1 MQYQR
6 HSIDRKINIST
17 PVHLTSASIL
27 VHISIGISTSAGETY
42 MDINRLLSGGALELE
57 GFLVS
62 QKGGRLTFQVHPG
75 LTIEVDEKAC
85 EKVEQAADPVS
96 GKTYVRITLSPDADL
111 NATFQPK
118 LARLA
123 LTSGASGVPFTM
135 GGLPEGVEQGPIYFA
150 PTGPGG
156 GGPGGGTGGYNTDTI
171 GEFNTRSRHVF
182 WGWINDD
189 KTYSDRQTDG
199 VIA

>member
-1 MQYQR
+1 
-6 HSIDRKINIST
+6 
-17 PVHLTSASIL
+17 
-27 VHISIGISTSAGETY
+27 

-62 QKGGRLTFQVHPG
+62 RERGRLTFQVHPG
-75 LTIEVDEKAC
+75 LSIEVDEKAC
-85 EKVEQAADPVS
+85 EKVEEATDPVS
-96 GKTYVRITLSPDADL
+96 GKTYVRIVLGPDADL
-111 NATFQPK
+111 KATFQPK

-123 LTSGASGVPFTM
+123 LSAGATGVPFTM
-135 GGLPEGVEQGPIYFA
+135 GGLPDGVEQGPIYFA
-150 PTGPGG
+150 PTGPT
-156 GGPGGGTGGYNTDTI
+156 GPGGGTGGGYGTDTI
-171 GEFNTRSRHVF
+171 GEFNTRSRHLF